1 MAQRY
6 NELVNEL
13 RIFINKKDITI
24 SVKIADFLKIKLVF
38 YRLDQKIA

>member
-24 SVKIADFLKIKLVF
+24 SVKNADFLK
-38 YRLDQKIA
+38 